1 MRRLLGQA
9 AAEEILPPPP
19 MTFCVSGTMRTSERE
34 AAGGLLVTFRITL
47 EMDADLSLSS
57 VGGGVGD
64 GGGGEDGP
72 VIVCLQTGS
81 INCLF
86 VCFLIFEYFL
96 TRISNSGHR

>member
-34 AAGGLLVTFRITL
+34 AAGGLLVTFHITL

-57 VGGGVGD
+57 VVWEEGGGAEE
-64 GGGGEDGP
+64 EDEEEG
-72 VIVCLQTGS
+72 TD
-81 INCLF
+81 
-86 VCFLIFEYFL
+86 
-96 TRISNSGHR
+96 R